1 MREVFAIYWK
11 EISDAMRDRRTLLMV
26 LASSLLLVPVLLFV
40 FSTVMSQVESQ
51 AVDRSVTVVNIKDA
65 PSLENYILRQGYEI
79 KTAPA
84 DYEEKS
90 RSKELIKP
98 VLLIPENFE
107 QDLQSAKRVELE
119 IAYDTSNRQA
129 EMGLGPLRQLLNGY
143 ARERSSLDLMMRGVS
158 PDLLQSISVKERHI
172 SRPDERRVTITA
184 ALPMVLIMAIVMG
197 GMFAAIDSTAG
208 ERERGSLEPL
218 MMNPVSGFQ
227 LAIGKTAAVASVSVL
242 IVILT
247 VSSFFPAQLLIA
259 NEALRAEFQFG
270 IKDALAFMIVLIPLA
285 AALSSLQVALSLTC
299 KSFKE
304 ANVRNQLLSLAVSF
318 MPMFFIVNP
327 GKEPAWL
334 GWVPVMAQTQM
345 MNQVLKGELVTLN
358 AIGLALLVCS
368 VIVAGSLLFVSRKMR
383 EVVME

>member
-51 AVDRSVTVVNIKDA
+51 AVDRSVMAVNMKDA
-65 PSLENYILRQGYEI
+65 PGLENYILRQGYEI
-79 KTAPA
+79 KSAPS

-98 VLLIPENFE
+98 VLLVPENFE
-107 QDLQSAKRVELE
+107 QDLLSAKRVELE

-143 ARERSSLDLMMRGVS
+143 VRERTGLDLMMRGIS

-184 ALPMVLIMAIVMG
+184 MLPLVLIMAIVMG

-247 VSSFFPAQLLIA
+247 VSSFFPAQSIIA

-318 MPMFFIVNP
+318 MPMFFVINP

-345 MNQVLKGELVTLN
+345 MNQVLKGELVSLN
-358 AIGLALLVCS
+358 AIGIALLVCCA
-368 VIVAGSLLFVSRKMR
+368 IVAASLLFVSRKMR

>member
-51 AVDRSVTVVNIKDA
+51 AVDRSVMAVNMKDA
-65 PSLENYILRQGYEI
+65 PGLENYILRQGYEI
-79 KTAPA
+79 KSAPA

-98 VLLIPENFE
+98 VLLVPENFE
-107 QDLQSAKRVELE
+107 QDLLSAKRVELE

-143 ARERSSLDLMMRGVS
+143 VRERTGLDLMMRGIS
-158 PDLLQSISVKERHI
+158 PELLQSISVKERHI

-184 ALPMVLIMAIVMG
+184 MLPLVLIMAIVMG

-227 LAIGKTAAVASVSVL
+227 LAIGKTAAVATVSVL

-247 VSSFFPAQLLIA
+247 VSSFFPAQSIIA

-318 MPMFFIVNP
+318 MPMFFVINP

-345 MNQVLKGELVTLN
+345 MNQVLKGELVSLN
-358 AIGLALLVCS
+358 AIGIALLVCCA
-368 VIVAGSLLFVSRKMR
+368 IVAASLLFVSRKMR

>member
-51 AVDRSVTVVNIKDA
+51 AVDRSVMAVNMKDA
-65 PSLENYILRQGYEI
+65 PGLENYILRQGYEI
-79 KTAPA
+79 KSAPA

-98 VLLIPENFE
+98 VLLVPENFE
-107 QDLQSAKRVELE
+107 QDLLSAKRVELE

-143 ARERSSLDLMMRGVS
+143 VRERTGLDLMMRGVS

-184 ALPMVLIMAIVMG
+184 ALPLVLIMAIVMG

-227 LAIGKTAAVASVSVL
+227 LAIGKTAAVATVSVL

-247 VSSFFPAQLLIA
+247 VSSFFPAQSIIA

-318 MPMFFIVNP
+318 MPMFFVINP

-345 MNQVLKGELVTLN
+345 MNQVLKGELVSLN
-358 AIGLALLVCS
+358 AIGIALLVCCA
-368 VIVAGSLLFVSRKMR
+368 IVTASLLFVSRKMR

>member
-51 AVDRSVTVVNIKDA
+51 AVDRSVMAVNIKDA

-270 IKDALAFMIVLIPLA
+270 IKDALAFMIVLVPLA

>member
-1 MREVFAIYWK
+1 MREILAIYFK

-40 FSTVMSQVESQ
+40 FSTIMSQVESQ
-51 AVDRSVTVVNIKDA
+51 SVDRSVIVVNMKDA
-65 PSLENYILRQGYEI
+65 PSLENYILRQGYQI
-79 KTAPA
+79 KQAPA

-90 RSKELIKP
+90 RNKELTKP
-98 VLLIPENFE
+98 VLIVADNFE
-107 QDLQSAKRVELE
+107 NNLAQLKRVELE

-129 EMGLGPLRQLLNGY
+129 EMGLRPLRSLLNGY
-143 ARERSSLDLMMRGVS
+143 TQERSSLALMMRGVS
-158 PDLLQSISVKERHI
+158 AEVLQAVEVKERHI
-172 SRPDERRVTITA
+172 SRPDERRVTITGM
-184 ALPMVLIMAIVMG
+184 LPMVLIMAIVMG

-218 MMNPVSGFQ
+218 MMNPVSGMQ

-247 VSSFFPAQLLIA
+247 VSSFFPAQSVIA

-270 IKDALAFMIVLIPLA
+270 WKDAAAFLVVLIPLA
-285 AALSSLQVALSLTC
+285 AALSALQVALSLTC
-299 KSFKE
+299 KTFKE
-304 ANVRNQLLSLAVSF
+304 ANVRNQLLSLVVPF
-318 MPMFFIVNP
+318 MPMFFILNP

-334 GWVPVMAQTQM
+334 GWVPIMAQTQM
-345 MNQVLKGELVTLN
+345 MNQVLKGELVSAN
-358 AIGLALLVCS
+358 SIGMAIAVCA
-368 VIVAGSLLFVSRKMR
+368 VIIAASLIFVSRKMR

>member
-1 MREVFAIYWK
+1 MREILAIYWK
-11 EISDAMRDRRTLLMV
+11 EISDAMRDRRTLMMV

-51 AVDRSVTVVNIKDA
+51 AVDRTVMAVNMKDA
-65 PSLENYILRQGYEI
+65 PGLENYILRQGYQI
-79 KTAPA
+79 KQAPA

-90 RSKELIKP
+90 RNKELTKP
-98 VLLIPENFE
+98 VLLIPEGFE
-107 QDLQSAKRVELE
+107 NSLAQVKRVELE

-129 EMGLGPLRQLLNGY
+129 EMGLGPLRRLLNGY
-143 ARERSSLDLMMRGVS
+143 VQERGGLDLMMRGIS
-158 PDLLQSISVKERHI
+158 PDLLQTITVKERHI
-172 SRPDERRVTITA
+172 SRPDERKVTITGM
-184 ALPMVLIMAIVMG
+184 LPMVLIMAIVMG

-218 MMNPVSGFQ
+218 MMNPVSGLQ
-227 LAIGKTAAVASVSVL
+227 LAVGKTAAVASVSVL

-247 VSSFFPAQLLIA
+247 VSSFFPAQSVIA

-270 IKDALAFMIVLIPLA
+270 VKDALAFLVVLLPLA

-299 KSFKE
+299 KTFKE
-304 ANVRNQLLSLAVSF
+304 ANVRNQLLSLTVSF
-318 MPMFFIVNP
+318 LPLFFILNP

-345 MNQVLKGELVTLN
+345 MNQVLKGELVSLN
-358 AIGLALLVCS
+358 SIAIALLVCTGI
-368 VIVAGSLLFVSRKMR
+368 VIASLSFVSKKMR
-383 EVVME
+383 QVVME

>member
-1 MREVFAIYWK
+1 MREVLAIYWK
-11 EISDAMRDRRTLLMV
+11 EISDAMRDRRTLMMV

-51 AVDRSVTVVNIKDA
+51 AVDRTVTAVNIKDA

-79 KTAPA
+79 KTAPV

-98 VLLIPENFE
+98 VLLVPENFE
-107 QDLQSAKRVELE
+107 LDLQSAKRVELE
-119 IAYDTSNRQA
+119 IAFDTSNRQA
-129 EMGLGPLRQLLNGY
+129 EMGLGPLRQLLAGY

-184 ALPMVLIMAIVMG
+184 MLPMVLIMAIVMG

-227 LAIGKTAAVASVSVL
+227 LAIGKTAAVASVSIL

-247 VSSFFPAQLLIA
+247 VSSFFPAQAVIG

-270 IKDALAFMIVLIPLA
+270 MKDALAFLIVLIPLA
-285 AALSSLQVALSLTC
+285 GALSSLQIAISLTC

-334 GWVPVMAQTQM
+334 TWVPVMAQTQM
-345 MNQVLKGELVTLN
+345 MNQVLKGEAVATSSF
-358 AIGLALLVCS
+358 AIAIVVALC
-368 VIVAGSLLFVSRKMR
+368 IMTASLIFVSKKMR
-383 EVVME
+383 EVVAQ

>member
-1 MREVFAIYWK
+1 MREIFAIYWK
-11 EISDAMRDRRTLLMV
+11 EISDAMRDRRTLMMV
-26 LASSLLLVPVLLFV
+26 LASSLLLVPMLLFV

-51 AVDRSVTVVNIKDA
+51 AVDRSVMAVNMKDA
-65 PSLENYILRQGYEI
+65 PGLENYILRQGYQI
-79 KTAPA
+79 KQAPA

-98 VLLIPENFE
+98 VLLVPAHFE
-107 QDLQSAKRVELE
+107 EDVAQLKRVELE

-129 EMGLGPLRQLLNGY
+129 EMGLNPLRRLLNGY
-143 ARERSSLDLMMRGVS
+143 VQERSGLNLMMRGVS
-158 PDLLQSISVKERHI
+158 AEVLQAVVVKERHI
-172 SRPDERRVTITA
+172 SRPDERRVTITGM
-184 ALPMVLIMAIVMG
+184 LPMVLIMAIVMG

-218 MMNPVSGFQ
+218 MMNPVSGLQ
-227 LAIGKTAAVASVSVL
+227 LAIGKTAAVATVSIL

-247 VSSFFPAQLLIA
+247 VSSFFPAQSVIA

-270 IKDALAFMIVLIPLA
+270 VKDALAFLLVLVPLA

-299 KSFKE
+299 KTFKE
-304 ANVRNQLLSLAVSF
+304 ANVRNQLLSLTVSF
-318 MPMFFIVNP
+318 LPLFFILNP

-345 MNQVLKGELVTLN
+345 MNQVLKGELVGAN
-358 AIGLALLVCS
+358 SIGIALLVSCL
-368 VIVAGSLLFVSRKMR
+368 IVSGSLLFVSRKMR
-383 EVVME
+383 DVVME

>member
-1 MREVFAIYWK
+1 MREILAIYFK

-40 FSTVMSQVESQ
+40 FSTIMSQVESQ
-51 AVDRSVTVVNIKDA
+51 SVDRSVIVVNMKDA
-65 PSLENYILRQGYEI
+65 PSLENYILRQGYQI
-79 KTAPA
+79 KQAPA

-90 RSKELIKP
+90 RNKELTKP
-98 VLLIPENFE
+98 VLIVSDNFE
-107 QDLQSAKRVELE
+107 NNLAQLKRVELE

-129 EMGLGPLRQLLNGY
+129 EMGLRPLRSLLNGY
-143 ARERSSLDLMMRGVS
+143 TQERSSLALMMRGVS
-158 PDLLQSISVKERHI
+158 AEVLQAVEVKERHI
-172 SRPDERRVTITA
+172 SRPDERRVTITGM
-184 ALPMVLIMAIVMG
+184 LPMVLIMAIVMG

-218 MMNPVSGFQ
+218 MMNPVSGMQ

-247 VSSFFPAQLLIA
+247 VSSFFPAQSVIA

-270 IKDALAFMIVLIPLA
+270 WKDAAAFLVVLIPLA
-285 AALSSLQVALSLTC
+285 AALSALQVALSLTC
-299 KSFKE
+299 KTFKE
-304 ANVRNQLLSLAVSF
+304 ANVRNQLLSLVVPF
-318 MPMFFIVNP
+318 MPMFFILNP

-334 GWVPVMAQTQM
+334 GWVPIMAQTQM
-345 MNQVLKGELVTLN
+345 MNQVLKGELVSAN
-358 AIGLALLVCS
+358 SIGMAIAVCA
-368 VIVAGSLLFVSRKMR
+368 VIIAASLIFVSRKMR

>member
-51 AVDRSVTVVNIKDA
+51 AVDRSVMAVNMKDA
-65 PSLENYILRQGYEI
+65 PGLENYILRQGYEI
-79 KTAPA
+79 KSAPA

-98 VLLIPENFE
+98 VLLVPENFE
-107 QDLQSAKRVELE
+107 QDLLSAKRVELE

-143 ARERSSLDLMMRGVS
+143 VRERTGLDLMMRGIS

-184 ALPMVLIMAIVMG
+184 ALPLVLIMAIVMG

-227 LAIGKTAAVASVSVL
+227 LAIGKTAAVATVSVL

-247 VSSFFPAQLLIA
+247 VSSFFPAQSIIA

-318 MPMFFIVNP
+318 MPMFFVINP

-345 MNQVLKGELVTLN
+345 MNQVLKGELVSLN
-358 AIGLALLVCS
+358 AIGIALLVCCA
-368 VIVAGSLLFVSRKMR
+368 IVAASLLFVSRKMR

>member
-1 MREVFAIYWK
+1 MKEVIAIYWK
-11 EISDAMRDRRTLLMV
+11 EISDAMRDRRTLIMV

-51 AVDRSVTVVNIKDA
+51 AVDRTVLAVNMKDA
-65 PSLENYILRQGYEI
+65 PSLENYILRQGYQI
-79 KTAPA
+79 KQAPA

-90 RSKELIKP
+90 RNKELTKP
-98 VLLIPENFE
+98 VLLIAENFE
-107 QDLQSAKRVELE
+107 NTLAQAKRVELE

-129 EMGLGPLRQLLNGY
+129 EMGLGPLRRLLNGY
-143 ARERSSLDLMMRGVS
+143 VQERIGLDLMMRGGS
-158 PDLLQSISVKERHI
+158 PEMLQMIAVKERHI
-172 SRPDERRVTITA
+172 SRPDERKVTITGM
-184 ALPMVLIMAIVMG
+184 LPMVLIMAIVMG

-218 MMNPVSGFQ
+218 MMNPVSGLQ
-227 LAIGKTAAVASVSVL
+227 LAVGKTAAVATVSVL

-247 VSSFFPAQLLIA
+247 VASFFPAQSVIA

-270 IKDALAFMIVLIPLA
+270 VKDALAFLVVLVPLA
-285 AALSSLQVALSLTC
+285 GALSALQLALSLTC
-299 KSFKE
+299 KTFKE

-318 MPMFFIVNP
+318 LPLFFILNP

-345 MNQVLKGELVTLN
+345 MNQVLKGELVSLS
-358 AIGLALLVCS
+358 AIAIALSVCS
-368 VIVAGSLLFVSRKMR
+368 AIVVASLLFVAKKMR
-383 EVVME
+383 QVVME

>member
-1 MREVFAIYWK
+1 MREILAIYFK

-40 FSTVMSQVESQ
+40 FSTIMSQVESQ
-51 AVDRSVTVVNIKDA
+51 AVDRSVLVVNMKDA
-65 PSLENYILRQGYEI
+65 PSLENYILRQGYQI
-79 KTAPA
+79 KQAPA

-90 RSKELIKP
+90 RNKELTKP
-98 VLLIPENFE
+98 VLIVSDNFE
-107 QDLQSAKRVELE
+107 SNLAQLKRVELE

-129 EMGLGPLRQLLNGY
+129 EMGLRPLRSLLNGY
-143 ARERSSLDLMMRGVS
+143 TQERSSLALMMRGVS
-158 PDLLQSISVKERHI
+158 AEVLQAVEVKERHI
-172 SRPDERRVTITA
+172 SRPDERRVTITGM
-184 ALPMVLIMAIVMG
+184 LPMVLIMAIVMG

-218 MMNPVSGFQ
+218 MMNPVSGMQ

-247 VSSFFPAQLLIA
+247 VSSFFPAQSVIA

-270 IKDALAFMIVLIPLA
+270 WKDAAAFLVVLIPLA
-285 AALSSLQVALSLTC
+285 AALSALQVALSLTC
-299 KSFKE
+299 KTFKE
-304 ANVRNQLLSLAVSF
+304 ANVRNQLLSLVVTF
-318 MPMFFIVNP
+318 MPMFFLVNP

-334 GWVPVMAQTQM
+334 GWVPIMAQTQM
-345 MNQVLKGELVTLN
+345 MNQVLKGELVSMN
-358 AIGLALLVCS
+358 AIAIAIVVCA
-368 VIVAGSLLFVSRKMR
+368 VIIAASLLFVSRKMR

>member
-1 MREVFAIYWK
+1 MKEILAIYFK

-40 FSTVMSQVESQ
+40 FSTIMSQVESQ
-51 AVDRSVTVVNIKDA
+51 SVDRSVIVVNMKDA
-65 PSLENYILRQGYEI
+65 PSLENYILRQGYQI
-79 KTAPA
+79 KQAPA

-90 RSKELIKP
+90 RNKELTKP
-98 VLLIPENFE
+98 VLIVADNFE
-107 QDLQSAKRVELE
+107 NNLAQLKRVELE

-129 EMGLGPLRQLLNGY
+129 EMGLRPLRSLLNGY
-143 ARERSSLDLMMRGVS
+143 TQERSSLALMMRGVS
-158 PDLLQSISVKERHI
+158 AEVLQAVEVKERHI
-172 SRPDERRVTITA
+172 SRPDERRVTITGM
-184 ALPMVLIMAIVMG
+184 LPMVLIMAIVMG

-218 MMNPVSGFQ
+218 MMNPVSGMQ

-247 VSSFFPAQLLIA
+247 VSSFFPAQSVIA

-270 IKDALAFMIVLIPLA
+270 WKDAAAFLVVLIPLA
-285 AALSSLQVALSLTC
+285 AALSALQVALSLTC
-299 KSFKE
+299 KTFKE
-304 ANVRNQLLSLAVSF
+304 ANVRNQLLSLVVPF
-318 MPMFFIVNP
+318 MPMFFILNP

-334 GWVPVMAQTQM
+334 GWVPIMAQTQM
-345 MNQVLKGELVTLN
+345 MNQVLKGELVSAN
-358 AIGLALLVCS
+358 SIGMAIAVCA
-368 VIVAGSLLFVSRKMR
+368 VIIAASLIFVSRKMR

>member
-51 AVDRSVTVVNIKDA
+51 AVDRSVMAVNIKDA

-98 VLLIPENFE
+98 VLLVPENFE

-184 ALPMVLIMAIVMG
+184 MLPMVLVMAIVMG

-227 LAIGKTAAVASVSVL
+227 LAVGKTAAVASVSIL

-247 VSSFFPAQLLIA
+247 VSSFFPAQSVIA

-270 IKDALAFMIVLIPLA
+270 IRDALAFMIVLIPLA

-318 MPMFFIVNP
+318 MPMFFVVNP

-358 AIGLALLVCS
+358 SIGLALLVCS

>member
-1 MREVFAIYWK
+1 MREILAIYWK
-11 EISDAMRDRRTLLMV
+11 EISDAMRDRRTLMMV
-26 LASSLLLVPVLLFV
+26 LASSLLLVPMLLFV
-40 FSTVMSQVESQ
+40 FSTIMSQVESQ
-51 AVDRSVTVVNIKDA
+51 AVDRNVLAVNMKDA
-65 PSLENYILRQGYEI
+65 PSLENYILRQGYQI
-79 KTAPA
+79 KQAPD

-98 VLLIPENFE
+98 VLLVPAHFEENLA
-107 QDLQSAKRVELE
+107 QLKRVELE

-129 EMGLGPLRQLLNGY
+129 EMGLNPLRTLLNGY
-143 ARERSSLDLMMRGVS
+143 VQERSSLALMMRGVS
-158 PDLLQSISVKERHI
+158 SEVLQAVAVKERHI

-184 ALPMVLIMAIVMG
+184 MLPMVLIMAIVMG

-218 MMNPVSGFQ
+218 MMNPVSGMQ
-227 LAIGKTAAVASVSVL
+227 LAIGKTAAVASVSIL

-247 VSSFFPAQLLIA
+247 VSSFFPAQSVIA

-270 IKDALAFMIVLIPLA
+270 WKDASAFLLILIPLA
-285 AALSSLQVALSLTC
+285 AALSSLQIALSLTC
-299 KSFKE
+299 KTFKE

-318 MPMFFIVNP
+318 MPVFFMVNP

-345 MNQVLKGELVTLN
+345 MNQVLKGELVSMN
-358 AIGLALLVCS
+358 ALAIASLVS
-368 VIVAGSLLFVSRKMR
+368 AVIVVASLSFVSRKMR
-383 EVVME
+383 EVVMA